1 MSSRYGKKMLSLVLG
16 FLLLYLW
23 HSNHRTYVA
32 ITSTSSNSEADPSHQ
47 QHQTPEDIV
56 ILQHVPIAFRSILR
70 FSTWMLGAKAA
81 RDVPKLLADKCTYS
95 NHSNISKQTFFDR
108 HTIKL
113 TYWCVSTFGFMHPLY
128 RRSTTIRN
136 KTMSTA
142 LFIQSEYRV
151 RKKFRVADR
160 PPPCTE
166 VMAKDIPCGCHGY
179 FNHPAYVHPLFDYR
193 TNNIGHVLMRMY
205 SIIPFLRAV
214 TKKERAEMVAI
225 FLVVSD
231 EHEYGKFYKELAAPL
246 FDGRMLS
253 MVGAPA
259 KLIETSRNRALNYSK
274 VIAENAP
281 MCFSKV
287 YVGWL
292 FEEVVAPFMTDE
304 RKSMIAEYRDIF
316 LRYYR
321 IPRLH
326 FSRAEGLHIVLL
338 NRKLN
343 RRILYARQVVRELR
357 AIFPQEKI
365 RYLEIEGM
373 SVAEQA
379 RIFAQTDVLIGI
391 LGATLNGPT
400 VFLPRGSVLVQI
412 FSFRW
417 DLNWTTEARQVME
430 TVEGQYMFVRA
441 TQRETVINQH
451 KDPMRDDVVLKNETF
466 HQMVLDS
473 RRLIKQLH
481 RRKKHSGGRRQP
493 KNVHLV

>member
-81 RDVPKLLADKCTYS
+81 RDVPKLLADKCLPQ
-95 NHSNISKQTFFDR
+95 HSLQQHMERVVTQQNFYVR
-108 HTIKL
+108 HAIKL
-113 TYWCVSTFGFMHPLY
+113 TYWCVSTYGYMHPLY
-128 RRSTTIRN
+128 KRELTIRN
-136 KTMSTA
+136 KNMSSE
-142 LFIQSEYRV
+142 LFVQSEYRV
-151 RKKFRVADR
+151 RKKFKLSAL

-225 FLVVSD
+225 FLVASD

-379 RIFAQTDVLIGI
+379 RIFAQTDVLIGV

-430 TVEGQYMFVRA
+430 TVEGQYTFVQA
-441 TQRETVINQH
+441 SVDETVINQR
-451 KDPMRDDVVLKNETF
+451 KDPMRDDICLKTETYEKVIREARDF
-466 HQMVLDS
+466 
-473 RRLIKQLH
+473 IKQH
-481 RRKKHSGGRRQP
+481 HSGYR
-493 KNVHLV
+493 